1 MKLYIELLEVI
12 VKSLDTIVPV
22 YLSELF
28 DDYRKMKPAFNE
40 KELGYAFVCYAL
52 KRDKI
57 EELLVRLDNE
67 PEKGTS
73 FMYDCLLQTLLSNFE
88 ALEDLSEKMLD
99 VTILK
104 NRVVLTHEQ
113 IMKSL
118 IVFKKSS
125 R

>member
-1 MKLYIELLEVI
+1 MK
-12 VKSLDTIVPV
+12 TT
-22 YLSELF
+22 F
-28 DDYRKMKPAFNE
+28 DE

-57 EELLVRLDNE
+57 EELLAKLDTE

-73 FMYDCLLQTLLSNFE
+73 FMYDCLLQTLLSNFD

-99 VTILK
+99 ATVLK
-104 NRVVLTHEQ
+104 NRVVLTNEQ
-113 IMKSL
+113 IMRSL
-118 IVFKKSS
+118 TVFKKSS